1 MISSIL
7 YAALVFAVLVVVHE
21 AGHFAMAKKVGV
33 RVLRFSV
40 GYPPK
45 VLGFRRGE
53 TEYSIGA
60 TPFGGYVRML
70 GDEVGEKPTLEELTL
85 YLHEIGLD
93 LIAAAREHGTILAG
107 GFDENLLTLAERLSA
122 SGAGV
127 AQTILGRDLKPD
139 EALLLNEVRGQPKVD
154 DTIKALAEHPPTMLV
169 EAYCK
174 RAFPTQSLGKRILI
188 VLAGP
193 LSNIIFAPLLLT
205 FVFMYGVPT
214 LLPVVGKTTK
224 DLPAAKAGL
233 QIGDRILSVNEQP
246 METWADFS
254 KTVKAGDG
262 SPVKLEISR
271 ALVGSN
277 DRAKDAA
284 TALAQQLDV
293 ALLALYPEIPADLVV
308 EQLEP
313 AIESALQVP
322 VRSTIVI
329 KPTRLD
335 QKTIYG
341 TNATTWVIGVQPNG
355 DETTKR
361 YGPIGAVREACET
374 SVEMTVQMV
383 VGIASIFSGTTPV
396 KDALGGPIMI
406 AQLAGQ
412 EAHRGIAN
420 LAMFTVML
428 SLELGIINLLPVPLL
443 DGGHLLFFVFEG
455 IKGKPL
461 ELRYR
466 EAALQVGLFL
476 LVALMAFV
484 IFNDISRIV
493 QG

>member
-1 MISSIL
+1 M
-7 YAALVFAVLVVVHE
+7 
-21 AGHFAMAKKVGV
+21 
-33 RVLRFSV
+33 
-40 GYPPK
+40 
-45 VLGFRRGE
+45 
-53 TEYSIGA
+53 
-60 TPFGGYVRML
+60 
-70 GDEVGEKPTLEELTL
+70 PTLALGPVAV
-85 YLHEIGLD
+85 IG
-93 LIAAAREHGTILAG
+93 RE
-107 GFDENLLTLAERLSA
+107 
-122 SGAGV
+122 
-127 AQTILGRDLKPD
+127 LKPD
-139 EALLLNEVRGQPKVD
+139 EALLINEVRRNPKVND
-154 DTIKALAEHPPTMLV
+154 AIKELAEHPPTLLV
-169 EAYCK
+169 EAYCR
-174 RAFPTQSLGKRILI
+174 RAFPTQPLGKRILI

-205 FVFMYGVPT
+205 LVFMYGVPT

-233 QIGDRILSVNEQP
+233 QVGDRILTVNGQP
-246 METWADFS
+246 MDSWADFS

-262 SPVKLEISR
+262 SPVTLEIERHQKGQVSR
-271 ALVGSN
+271 S
-277 DRAKDAA
+277 
-284 TALAQQLDV
+284 T
-293 ALLALYPEIPADLVV
+293 
-308 EQLEP
+308 
-313 AIESALQVP
+313 
-322 VRSTIVI
+322 STIVI

>member
-1 MISSIL
+1 MIASIL

-33 RVLRFSV
+33 RVLRFSI

-45 VLGFRRGE
+45 LFGFRRGE

-93 LIAAAREHGTILAG
+93 LIGAARERGVIQAG
-107 GFDENLLTLAERLSA
+107 SGFDDNLRLVADRLGSEPISGGAMRAAIPAQSGNAAALA
-122 SGAGV
+122 V
-127 AQTILGRDLKPD
+127 ALGPVSVIGREMNPD
-139 EALLLNEVRGQPKVD
+139 EALLLDAVRRNPKVD
-154 DTIKALAEHPPTMLV
+154 DAIKSLAEHPSPVLV
-169 EAYCK
+169 QAFCK
-174 RAFPTQSLGKRILI
+174 RAFPTQSLGKRVLI

-193 LSNIIFAPLLLT
+193 LANIIFAPILLT
-205 FVFMYGVPT
+205 FVFMVGVPT

-233 QIGDRILSVNEQP
+233 QAGDRILTVNGQP

-262 SPVKLEISR
+262 SPIKLEIGR
-271 ALVGSN
+271 G
-277 DRAKDAA
+277 KDGK
-284 TALAQQLDV
+284 
-293 ALLALYPEIPADLVV
+293 
-308 EQLEP
+308 
-313 AIESALQVP
+313 SA
-322 VRSTIVI
+322 RSTVVI
-329 KPTRLD
+329 TPTRLD

-341 TNATTWVIGVQPNG
+341 TNATSWVIGVQPSG
-355 DETTKR
+355 DDEITKK
-361 YGPIGAVREACET
+361 YGPLGAVEEACET
-374 SVEMTVQMV
+374 SVEMSVQMV
-383 VGIASIFSGTTPV
+383 VGIAQIFSGSTPMR
-396 KDALGGPIMI
+396 DALGGPIMI
-406 AQLAGQ
+406 AKMARE
-412 EAHRGIAN
+412 EAHRGLVN

-455 IKGKPL
+455 VRGKPL

-466 EAALQVGLFL
+466 EAMLQVGLFL

>member
-1 MISSIL
+1 MITSIL
-7 YAALVFAVLVVVHE
+7 YAALVFAVLVIVHE

-33 RVLRFSV
+33 RVLRFSI

-45 VLGFRRGE
+45 LFGFRRGE
-53 TEYSIGA
+53 TEYSVGA

-70 GDEVGEKPTLEELTL
+70 GDEVGEEPKPEELTM
-85 YLHEIGLD
+85 YLHEVGLD
-93 LIAAAREHGTILAG
+93 LIAAARERGSVQVG
-107 GFDENLLTLAERLSA
+107 SGFDNDLRAIAERLTE
-122 SGAGV
+122 SGAGA
-127 AQTILGRDLKPD
+127 AQTVLGREIKPD
-139 EALLLNEVRGQPKVD
+139 EALLINEVRSHPKVD
-154 DTIKALAEHPPTMLV
+154 DAIKSLAERPPASLV

-174 RAFPTQSLGKRILI
+174 RAFPTQSLGKRVLI

-193 LSNIIFAPLLLT
+193 VANIVFAPILLAL
-205 FVFMYGVPT
+205 VFMTGVPQ
-214 LLPVVGKTTK
+214 LLPVVGKTTP

-233 QIGDRILSVNEQP
+233 RTGDKILAVNGQP

-254 KTVKAGDG
+254 RTVKAGDG
-262 SPVKLEISR
+262 SPV
-271 ALVGSN
+271 
-277 DRAKDAA
+277 
-284 TALAQQLDV
+284 TLDIV
-293 ALLALYPEIPADLVV
+293 RTENGP
-308 EQLEP
+308 
-313 AIESALQVP
+313 QV
-322 VRSTIVI
+322 RNKIII

-341 TNATTWVIGVQPNG
+341 TNATTWVIGVQPRG
-355 DETTKR
+355 DEITKR
-361 YGPIGAVREACET
+361 YGPLGAVKEAGET

-383 VGIASIFSGTTPV
+383 VGIASIFSGSTPV
-396 KDALGGPIMI
+396 RDALGGPIMI
-406 AQLAGQ
+406 AQMAGK
-412 EAHRGIAN
+412 EAHAGLAN

-466 EAALQVGLFL
+466 EAMLQVGLFL

>member
-1 MISSIL
+1 
-7 YAALVFAVLVVVHE
+7 
-21 AGHFAMAKKVGV
+21 MAKKVGV

-45 VLGFRRGE
+45 IFGFRRGE
-53 TEYSIGA
+53 TDYSIGA

-70 GDEVGEKPTLEELTL
+70 GDEVGEKPTPDEIKL

-93 LIAAAREHGTILAG
+93 LIGAAREHGMVLAG
-107 GFDENLLTLAERLSA
+107 SDFDDNLRVVGDRLSTAPGLGGAAIAVPVQSGNAALAA
-122 SGAGV
+122 SVPEAPPVPALALGPM
-127 AQTILGRDLKPD
+127 TIIGRELKPD
-139 EALLLNEVRGQPKVD
+139 EALLLNEVRGQPNVD
-154 DTIKALAEHPPTMLV
+154 DAIKTLAEHPPTVLV
-169 EAYCK
+169 EEYCK
-174 RAFPTQSLGKRILI
+174 RAFPTQSLGKRVLI

-205 FVFMYGVPT
+205 FVFMYGVPQ

-224 DLPAAKAGL
+224 NLPAAKAGL
-233 QIGDRILSVNEQP
+233 QVGDRILSVNGQP
-246 METWADFS
+246 MDTWADFS

-262 SPVKLEISR
+262 SSVKLEI
-271 ALVGSN
+271 
-277 DRAKDAA
+277 DRQQNGKDAH
-284 TALAQQLDV
+284 
-293 ALLALYPEIPADLVV
+293 
-308 EQLEP
+308 
-313 AIESALQVP
+313 
-322 VRSTIVI
+322 STIVI
-329 KPTRLD
+329 TPTRLD

-341 TNATTWVIGVQPNG
+341 TNATTWVIGVQPRG
-355 DETTKR
+355 DETAKR
-361 YGPIGAVREACET
+361 YGPIGAVKEACET

-383 VGIASIFSGTTPV
+383 VGIASIFTGSTPV
-396 KDALGGPIMI
+396 REALGGPIMI
-406 AQLAGQ
+406 AQMAGQ
-412 EAHRGIAN
+412 EAHRGFAN

-466 EAALQVGLFL
+466 EAMLQVGLFL

>member
-1 MISSIL
+1 MIPSIL

-45 VLGFRRGE
+45 VFGMRRGE

-70 GDEVGEKPTLEELTL
+70 GDEVGEEPKPEELTL

-93 LIAAAREHGTILAG
+93 LIGAARARGVIQAG
-107 GFDENLLTLAERLSA
+107 GEFDENLRALADRLGGSD
-122 SGAGV
+122 AGV
-127 AQTILGRDLKPD
+127 AHSVIGRALKPD
-139 EALLLNEVRGQPKVD
+139 EAILLGEVGRQPKVD
-154 DTIKALAEHPPTMLV
+154 DAIKSLAERPPTKLV

-174 RAFPTQSLGKRILI
+174 RAFPTQPLGKRVLI

-193 LSNIIFAPLLLT
+193 LANIIFAPILLT
-205 FVFMYGVPT
+205 FVFMTGVPE
-214 LLPVVGKTTK
+214 LLPVVGKTTNN
-224 DLPAAKAGL
+224 LPAAKAGL
-233 QIGDRILSVNEQP
+233 RAGDRILAVDGRP
-246 METWADFS
+246 MDTWTDFS

-262 SPVKLEISR
+262 SPIKLEI
-271 ALVGSN
+271 
-277 DRAKDAA
+277 DR
-284 TALAQQLDV
+284 QQKG
-293 ALLALYPEIPADLVV
+293 A
-308 EQLEP
+308 
-313 AIESALQVP
+313 SA
-322 VRSTIVI
+322 RSTIVI

-341 TNATTWVIGVQPNG
+341 TNAITWVIGVQPSG
-355 DETTKR
+355 DEITRR
-361 YGPIGAVREACET
+361 YGPFGAVKEAGKT

-396 KDALGGPIMI
+396 REALGGPIMI
-406 AQLAGQ
+406 AQMAGK
-412 EAHRGIAN
+412 EAHEGFAN

-455 IKGKPL
+455 VKGKPL

-466 EAALQVGLFL
+466 EAMLQVGLFL

>member
-1 MISSIL
+1 MISSIF
-7 YAALVFAVLVVVHE
+7 YFALVFAVLVIVHE

-33 RVLRFSV
+33 RVLRFSM

-45 VLGFRRGE
+45 ILGFRRGE

-70 GDEVGEKPTLEELTL
+70 GDEVGEKPTPDEIKL

-93 LIAAAREHGTILAG
+93 LIGAAREHGAVQAG
-107 GFDENLLTLAERLSA
+107 SGFDDNLRTIAERLSGA
-122 SGAGV
+122 PNSGGAVLAPISVQSGNTALATSV
-127 AQTILGRDLKPD
+127 ADAPPVPMLALAPANIIGRELKPD
-139 EALLLNEVRGQPKVD
+139 EALLLNEVRRQPKID
-154 DTIKALAEHPPTMLV
+154 DAIKALAEHAPAALV
-169 EAYCK
+169 EEYCK

-193 LSNIIFAPLLLT
+193 LSNLIFAPVLLT
-205 FVFMYGVPT
+205 FVFMYGVPQ

-233 QIGDRILSVNEQP
+233 QVGDRILAVNGQP

-262 SPVKLEISR
+262 SPIKLEIAR
-271 ALVGSN
+271 QN
-277 DRAKDAA
+277 
-284 TALAQQLDV
+284 
-293 ALLALYPEIPADLVV
+293 
-308 EQLEP
+308 
-313 AIESALQVP
+313 SAH
-322 VRSTIVI
+322 STIVI
-329 KPTRLD
+329 TPTRLD

-341 TNATTWVIGVQPNG
+341 TNATTWVIGVQPSG
-355 DETTKR
+355 DSVSQR
-361 YGPIGAVREACET
+361 YGPIGAVEEACET
-374 SVEMTVQMV
+374 SVEMTGQMV
-383 VGIASIFSGTTPV
+383 VGIASIFTGSTPV
-396 KDALGGPIMI
+396 HEALGGPIMI
-406 AQLAGQ
+406 AKMAGQ
-412 EAHRGIAN
+412 EAHEGLAA

-428 SLELGIINLLPVPLL
+428 SLQLGIINLLPVPLL

-466 EAALQVGLFL
+466 EAMLQVGLFL

>member
-1 MISSIL
+1 MIGAIL

-21 AGHFAMAKKVGV
+21 AGHFAMAKRVGV

-45 VLGFRRGE
+45 LFGFRRGE
-53 TEYSIGA
+53 TEYAVGA

-70 GDEVGEKPTLEELTL
+70 GDEVGEEPKPEELTT

-93 LIAAAREHGTILAG
+93 LIGAARKRGVIHGG
-107 GFDENLLTLAERLSA
+107 SGFDDNLRVIGERLGEP
-122 SGAGV
+122 GAAV
-127 AQTILGRDLKPD
+127 ARSVIDRELKPD
-139 EALLLNEVRGQPKVD
+139 EALLIDAVRRQPKVD
-154 DTIKALAEHPPTMLV
+154 NAIKSLAEHPPAALA

-174 RAFPTQSLGKRILI
+174 RAFPTQPLGKRVLI

-193 LSNIIFAPLLLT
+193 LANILFAPILLT
-205 FVFMYGVPT
+205 FIFVTGVPQ

-224 DLPAAKAGL
+224 DLPAARAGL
-233 QIGDRILSVNEQP
+233 RIGDRILTVDGQP

-254 KTVKAGDG
+254 QRVKAGDG
-262 SPVKLEISR
+262 SPIKLEI
-271 ALVGSN
+271 
-277 DRAKDAA
+277 DRPHEA
-284 TALAQQLDV
+284 
-293 ALLALYPEIPADLVV
+293 
-308 EQLEP
+308 
-313 AIESALQVP
+313 
-322 VRSTIVI
+322 RSTIVI

-341 TNATTWVIGVQPNG
+341 TNATTWVIGVQPRG
-355 DETTKR
+355 DEITR
-361 YGPIGAVREACET
+361 RFGPFGAMKEAGKT

-396 KDALGGPIMI
+396 RDALGGPIMI
-406 AQLAGQ
+406 AQMAGK
-412 EAHRGIAN
+412 EAREGFAN

-443 DGGHLLFFVFEG
+443 DGGHLLFFAFEG
-455 IKGKPL
+455 VKGKPL

-466 EAALQVGLFL
+466 EAMLQVGLFL

>member
-1 MISSIL
+1 MITSIL
-7 YAALVFAVLVVVHE
+7 YAALVFAVLVIVHE

-33 RVLRFSV
+33 RVLRFSI

-45 VLGFRRGE
+45 LFGFRRGE
-53 TEYSIGA
+53 TEYSVGA

-70 GDEVGEKPTLEELTL
+70 GDEVGEEPKPEELTM
-85 YLHEIGLD
+85 YLHEVGLD
-93 LIAAAREHGTILAG
+93 LIAAARERGSVQVG
-107 GFDENLLTLAERLSA
+107 SGFDNDLRAIAERLTE
-122 SGAGV
+122 SGAGA
-127 AQTILGRDLKPD
+127 AQTVLGREIKPD
-139 EALLLNEVRGQPKVD
+139 EALLINEVRSHPKVD
-154 DTIKALAEHPPTMLV
+154 DAIKSLAERPPASLV

-174 RAFPTQSLGKRILI
+174 RAFPTQSLGKRVLI

-193 LSNIIFAPLLLT
+193 VANIIFAPILLAL
-205 FVFMYGVPT
+205 VFMTGVPQ
-214 LLPVVGKTTK
+214 LLPVVGKTTP

-233 QIGDRILSVNEQP
+233 RTGDKILAVNGQT

-254 KTVKAGDG
+254 RTVKAGDG
-262 SPVKLEISR
+262 SPVTLEVSR
-271 ALVGSN
+271 SLDVSS
-277 DRAKDAA
+277 AKDAA
-284 TALAQQLDV
+284 AALAQQLYV
-293 ALLALYPEIPADLVV
+293 ALLAFHPEIPADYFVD
-308 EQLEP
+308 QLEP
-313 AIESALQVP
+313 AIETALQIP
-322 VRSTIVI
+322 ARTTIVI

-341 TNATTWVIGVQPNG
+341 TNATTWVIGVQPRG
-355 DETTKR
+355 DEITKR
-361 YGPIGAVREACET
+361 YGPIGAVREAGET

-383 VGIASIFSGTTPV
+383 VGIASIFSGSVPV
-396 KDALGGPIMI
+396 RDALGGPIMI
-406 AQLAGQ
+406 AQMAGK
-412 EAHRGIAN
+412 EAHAGLAN

-466 EAALQVGLFL
+466 EAMLQVGLFL

>member
-1 MISSIL
+1 MISSIF
-7 YAALVFAVLVVVHE
+7 YFALVFAVLVVVHE

-33 RVLRFSV
+33 RVLRFSI

-70 GDEVGEKPTLEELTL
+70 GDEVGEKPTPDEIKL
-85 YLHEIGLD
+85 YLHEVGLD
-93 LIAAAREHGTILAG
+93 LIGAAREHGAALAG
-107 GFDENLLTLAERLSA
+107 SGFDDNLRIVAERLSGTPDIGGPA
-122 SGAGV
+122 HAPISVQSGNTALATSLPDAPPV
-127 AQTILGRDLKPD
+127 PMLALAPANIIGRELKPD
-139 EALLLNEVRGQPKVD
+139 EALLLNEVRRQPKID
-154 DTIKALAEHPPTMLV
+154 DAIKALAEHAPAALV
-169 EAYCK
+169 EEYCK

-205 FVFMYGVPT
+205 FIFMYGVPQ

-233 QIGDRILSVNEQP
+233 QVGDRILAVNGQP

-262 SPVKLEISR
+262 SPIKLEITR
-271 ALVGSN
+271 DGA
-277 DRAKDAA
+277 
-284 TALAQQLDV
+284 
-293 ALLALYPEIPADLVV
+293 
-308 EQLEP
+308 
-313 AIESALQVP
+313 
-322 VRSTIVI
+322 RSTIVI
-329 KPTRLD
+329 TPTRLD

-341 TNATTWVIGVQPNG
+341 TNATTWVIGVQPSG
-355 DETTKR
+355 DSVSKR

-383 VGIASIFSGTTPV
+383 VGIASIFTGSTPV
-396 KDALGGPIMI
+396 RDAIGGPIMI
-406 AQLAGQ
+406 AKMAGQ
-412 EAHRGIAN
+412 EAHEGLAN

-428 SLELGIINLLPVPLL
+428 SLELGIMNLLPVPLL

-466 EAALQVGLFL
+466 EAMLQVGLFL

-484 IFNDISRIV
+484 IFNDISHIV

>member
-1 MISSIL
+1 MIASIL

-33 RVLRFSV
+33 RVLRFSI

-45 VLGFRRGE
+45 IFGIRRGE
-53 TEYSIGA
+53 TEYSVGA

-70 GDEVGEKPTLEELTL
+70 GDEVGEKPTPEELTL

-93 LIAAAREHGTILAG
+93 LIGAARERGVIHAGSGFDDNLRVVADRLVTAPAIPAPSGTAAALAG
-107 GFDENLLTLAERLSA
+107 A
-122 SGAGV
+122 
-127 AQTILGRDLKPD
+127 LGSVSVIGRELNPD
-139 EALLLNEVRGQPKVD
+139 EALLLDEVRRDPKVD
-154 DTIKALAEHPPTMLV
+154 DAIKSLAEHPSPVLV
-169 EAYCK
+169 KAFCK
-174 RAFPTQSLGKRILI
+174 RAFPTQSLGKRVLI

-193 LSNIIFAPLLLT
+193 LANIIFAPILLT
-205 FVFMYGVPT
+205 LVFMVGVPQ

-233 QIGDRILSVNEQP
+233 QVGDRILTVNGQP

-262 SPVKLEISR
+262 SPIKLEIGR
-271 ALVGSN
+271 AG
-277 DRAKDAA
+277 DK
-284 TALAQQLDV
+284 
-293 ALLALYPEIPADLVV
+293 
-308 EQLEP
+308 
-313 AIESALQVP
+313 SA
-322 VRSTIVI
+322 RSTIVI
-329 KPTRLD
+329 TPTRLD

-341 TNATTWVIGVQPNG
+341 TNATSWVIGVQPRG
-355 DETTKR
+355 DEITKK
-361 YGPIGAVREACET
+361 YGPLGALEEGCET
-374 SVEMTVQMV
+374 SVEMSVQMV
-383 VGIASIFSGTTPV
+383 VGIAQIFSGSTPMR
-396 KDALGGPIMI
+396 DALGGPIMI
-406 AQLAGQ
+406 AQMARE
-412 EAHRGIAN
+412 EAHRGLVN

-443 DGGHLLFFVFEG
+443 DGGHLLFFAFEG
-455 IKGKPL
+455 ARGKPL

-466 EAALQVGLFL
+466 EAMLQVGLFL

>member
-1 MISSIL
+1 MIPSIL

-45 VLGFRRGE
+45 LFGFRRGE

-60 TPFGGYVRML
+60 TPFGGYVKML
-70 GDEVGEKPTLEELTL
+70 GDEVGEKPTLEELTM

-93 LIAAAREHGTILAG
+93 LITAAREHGAVLAG
-107 GFDENLLTLAERLSA
+107 KFEENLHTLAERLSA

-127 AQTILGRDLKPD
+127 AQTVLGRELKPD
-139 EALLLNEVRGQPKVD
+139 EVLLLNEVRRQPKVD
-154 DTIKALAEHPPTMLV
+154 DTIKSLSEHPPTVLV
-169 EAYCK
+169 DEYSK

-193 LSNIIFAPLLLT
+193 LSNIIFAPVLLT
-205 FVFMYGVPT
+205 FVFMYGVPQ

-233 QIGDRILSVNEQP
+233 QIGDRILSVNGQP

-254 KTVKAGDG
+254 RTVKAGDG
-262 SPVKLEISR
+262 SPVTLEIERHQKGQVSR
-271 ALVGSN
+271 S
-277 DRAKDAA
+277 
-284 TALAQQLDV
+284 
-293 ALLALYPEIPADLVV
+293 I
-308 EQLEP
+308 
-313 AIESALQVP
+313 
-322 VRSTIVI
+322 STIVI
-329 KPTRLD
+329 KPTPIE
-335 QKTIYG
+335 QKNIYG
-341 TNATTWVIGVQPNG
+341 INATTWVIGVQPNG
-355 DETTKR
+355 DETSKR

-374 SVEMTVQMV
+374 SVEMSVQMV
-383 VGIASIFSGTTPV
+383 VGIASIFTGNTPV
-396 KDALGGPIMI
+396 KEALGGPIMI
-406 AQLAGQ
+406 AQMAGQ
-412 EAHRGIAN
+412 EAHRGLAN

-466 EAALQVGLFL
+466 EAMLQVGLFL

>member
-1 MISSIL
+1 MIHSIL
-7 YAALVFAVLVVVHE
+7 SAALVFAVLVVVHE

-33 RVLRFSV
+33 RVLRFSI

-45 VLGFRRGE
+45 LFGFRRGE
-53 TEYSIGA
+53 TDYSIGA

-70 GDEVGEKPTLEELTL
+70 GDEVGEKPTPEEIAL
-85 YLHEIGLD
+85 YLHEVGLD
-93 LIAAAREHGTILAG
+93 LIGAAREHGAAPTGA
-107 GFDENLLTLAERLSA
+107 GFDDNLHALAERLSESA
-122 SGAGV
+122 AGV
-127 AQTILGRDLKPD
+127 AHSVIGRELKPD
-139 EALLLNEVRGQPKVD
+139 EALLLNEARGQAKVD
-154 DTIKALAEHPPTMLV
+154 DIIKSLSEHPPTLLV

-174 RAFPTQSLGKRILI
+174 RAFPTQSLGKRVLI

-193 LSNIIFAPLLLT
+193 MANIVFAPLLLT
-205 FVFMYGVPT
+205 FVFMYGVPQ

-233 QIGDRILSVNEQP
+233 QAGDRILAVNGQP

-262 SPVKLEISR
+262 SPITLEI
-271 ALVGSN
+271 
-277 DRAKDAA
+277 DRPHGA
-284 TALAQQLDV
+284 
-293 ALLALYPEIPADLVV
+293 
-308 EQLEP
+308 
-313 AIESALQVP
+313 
-322 VRSTIVI
+322 RSTIVI
-329 KPTRLD
+329 KPTRLE
-335 QKTIYG
+335 QKTLYG
-341 TNATTWVIGVQPNG
+341 TNATTWVIGVQPSG
-355 DETTKR
+355 DEVTKR
-361 YGPIGAVREACET
+361 YGPIGAVKEAGET

-383 VGIASIFSGTTPV
+383 VGIASIFTGSTPV

-406 AQLAGQ
+406 AQMAGQ
-412 EAHRGIAN
+412 EAHRGLAN

-428 SLELGIINLLPVPLL
+428 SLELGVINLLPVPLL

-455 IKGKPL
+455 VKGKPL

-466 EAALQVGLFL
+466 EAMLQVGLFL

>member
-1 MISSIL
+1 MIPSIL

-33 RVLRFSV
+33 RVLRFSI

-45 VLGFRRGE
+45 LFGFRRGE
-53 TEYSIGA
+53 TEYSVGA

-70 GDEVGEKPTLEELTL
+70 GDEVGEKPTAEEITL
-85 YLHEIGLD
+85 YLHEVGLD
-93 LIAAAREHGTILAG
+93 LIGAARARGVLQAG
-107 GFDENLLTLAERLSA
+107 SGFDDNLRALADRLGSAPDLGIAARAAIPVQSGNATALAVPPPAPTLALGPISA
-122 SGAGV
+122 V
-127 AQTILGRDLKPD
+127 GRELKPD
-139 EALLLNEVRGQPKVD
+139 EAILLGEVRRQPKVD
-154 DTIKALAEHPPTMLV
+154 DAIKSLAADPPAALV

-174 RAFPTQSLGKRILI
+174 RAFPTQPLGKRVLI

-193 LSNIIFAPLLLT
+193 LSNIIFAPILLT
-205 FVFMYGVPT
+205 FVFMYGVPQ
-214 LLPVVGKTTK
+214 LLPVVGKATK

-233 QIGDRILSVNEQP
+233 LAGDRIVSVNGRP
-246 METWADFS
+246 MESWDDFS
-254 KTVKAGDG
+254 RTIKAGNG
-262 SPVKLEISR
+262 SPITLEVSR
-271 ALVGSN
+271 PQGGSSEH
-277 DRAKDAA
+277 A
-284 TALAQQLDV
+284 TV
-293 ALLALYPEIPADLVV
+293 
-308 EQLEP
+308 
-313 AIESALQVP
+313 
-322 VRSTIVI
+322 VI

-341 TNATTWVIGVQPNG
+341 TNATAWVIGVQPRG

-361 YGPIGAVREACET
+361 YGPLGAVKEAGQT
-374 SVEMTVQMV
+374 SVEMSIQMV
-383 VGIASIFSGTTPV
+383 VGIASIFSGSTPV
-396 KDALGGPIMI
+396 REALGGPIMI
-406 AQLAGQ
+406 AQMAGQ
-412 EAHRGIAN
+412 EAHRGLAN

-443 DGGHLLFFVFEG
+443 DGGHLLFFIFEG
-455 IKGKPL
+455 VKGKPL

-466 EAALQVGLFL
+466 EAMLQVGLFL

>member
-1 MISSIL
+1 
-7 YAALVFAVLVVVHE
+7 
-21 AGHFAMAKKVGV
+21 
-33 RVLRFSV
+33 
-40 GYPPK
+40 
-45 VLGFRRGE
+45 
-53 TEYSIGA
+53 
-60 TPFGGYVRML
+60 
-70 GDEVGEKPTLEELTL
+70 L

-93 LIAAAREHGTILAG
+93 LIAAAREHGATLAG
-107 GFDENLLTLAERLSA
+107 SEWDDHLRALAERLSQA
-122 SGAGV
+122 GAGV
-127 AQTILGRDLKPD
+127 AQTILGRELKPD
-139 EALLLNEVRGQPKVD
+139 EALLLNEVRRYPKVD
-154 DTIKALAEHPPTMLV
+154 DAIKELAEHPPTVLV
-169 EAYCK
+169 EAYCS
-174 RAFPTQSLGKRILI
+174 RAFPTQPLGKRVLI

-205 FVFMYGVPT
+205 LVFMYGVPQ

-233 QIGDRILSVNEQP
+233 KIGDRIVTVNGQP
-246 METWADFS
+246 MDTWADFS
-254 KTVKAGDG
+254 RTVKAGDG
-262 SPVKLEISR
+262 SPVKLEIER
-271 ALVGSN
+271 QEKG
-277 DRAKDAA
+277 K
-284 TALAQQLDV
+284 
-293 ALLALYPEIPADLVV
+293 
-308 EQLEP
+308 
-313 AIESALQVP
+313 P
-322 VRSTIVI
+322 VHSSMVI

-355 DETTKR
+355 DEITKR
-361 YGPIGAVREACET
+361 YGPIGAVKEACET

-383 VGIASIFSGTTPV
+383 VGIASIFSGSTPV

-406 AQLAGQ
+406 AQMAGQ

-443 DGGHLLFFVFEG
+443 DGGHLLFFGFEA
-455 IKGKPL
+455 IKGKPI
-461 ELRYR
+461 EVRYR

>member
-1 MISSIL
+1 
-7 YAALVFAVLVVVHE
+7 
-21 AGHFAMAKKVGV
+21 MAKKVGV

-45 VLGFRRGE
+45 VFGMRRGE

-70 GDEVGEKPTLEELTL
+70 GDEVGEEPKPEELTL

-93 LIAAAREHGTILAG
+93 LIGAARERGVIQAG
-107 GFDENLLTLAERLSA
+107 GEFDENLRALADRLGG

-127 AQTILGRDLKPD
+127 AHSVIGRALKPD
-139 EALLLNEVRGQPKVD
+139 EAILLGEVGRQPKVD
-154 DTIKALAEHPPTMLV
+154 DAIKSLAERPPTKLV

-174 RAFPTQSLGKRILI
+174 RAFPTQPLGKRVLI

-193 LSNIIFAPLLLT
+193 LANIIFAPILLT
-205 FVFMYGVPT
+205 FVFMTGVPE
-214 LLPVVGKTTK
+214 LLPVVGKTTNN
-224 DLPAAKAGL
+224 LPAAKAGL
-233 QIGDRILSVNEQP
+233 RAGDRILAVDGRP
-246 METWADFS
+246 METWTDFS

-262 SPVKLEISR
+262 SPIKLEI
-271 ALVGSN
+271 
-277 DRAKDAA
+277 DR
-284 TALAQQLDV
+284 QQKG
-293 ALLALYPEIPADLVV
+293 A
-308 EQLEP
+308 
-313 AIESALQVP
+313 SA
-322 VRSTIVI
+322 RSTIVI

-341 TNATTWVIGVQPNG
+341 TNAITWVIGVQPSG
-355 DETTKR
+355 DEITRR
-361 YGPIGAVREACET
+361 YGPFGAVKEAGKT

-396 KDALGGPIMI
+396 REALGGPIMI
-406 AQLAGQ
+406 AQMAGK
-412 EAHRGIAN
+412 EAHEGFAN

-455 IKGKPL
+455 VKGKPL

-466 EAALQVGLFL
+466 EAMLQVGLFL

>member
-1 MISSIL
+1 MIASIL
-7 YAALVFAVLVVVHE
+7 YAILVFAVLVVVHE

-45 VLGFRRGE
+45 ILGFRRGE
-53 TEYSIGA
+53 TEYSLGA

-70 GDEVGEKPTLEELTL
+70 GDEVGEKPTPDEIKL

-93 LIAAAREHGTILAG
+93 LIGAAREHGAVLDAAD
-107 GFDENLLTLAERLSA
+107 FDDNLRMVADRLSTAPGFGRAAAA
-122 SGAGV
+122 SVPVQSGNAALAASAPEAVPALALGPV
-127 AQTILGRDLKPD
+127 AVIGRDLKPD
-139 EALLLNEVRGQPKVD
+139 EALLLNEVRREPKVD
-154 DTIKALAEHPPTMLV
+154 DAIKALAEHPPTLLV
-169 EAYCK
+169 EEYCK
-174 RAFPTQSLGKRILI
+174 RAFPTQSLGKRVLI

-233 QIGDRILSVNEQP
+233 LTGDRILSVNGQP

-262 SPVKLEISR
+262 SPVTLEI
-271 ALVGSN
+271 
-277 DRAKDAA
+277 DRKKDGR
-284 TALAQQLDV
+284 
-293 ALLALYPEIPADLVV
+293 
-308 EQLEP
+308 
-313 AIESALQVP
+313 SAH
-322 VRSTIVI
+322 STIVI
-329 KPTRLD
+329 TPTRLD
-335 QKTIYG
+335 QKTLYG
-341 TNATTWVIGVQPNG
+341 TTGNSWVIGVQPSG
-355 DETTKR
+355 DDEIVKR
-361 YGPIGAVREACET
+361 YGPLGAIKEAGET

-383 VGIASIFSGTTPV
+383 VGIASIFTGSTPV
-396 KDALGGPIMI
+396 KEALGGPIMI
-406 AQLAGQ
+406 AQMAGQ
-412 EAHRGIAN
+412 EAHRGLAN

-466 EAALQVGLFL
+466 EAMLQVGLFL

>member
-1 MISSIL
+1 MIPSIL

-21 AGHFAMAKKVGV
+21 AGHFAMAKKLGV
-33 RVLRFSV
+33 RVLRFSI

-45 VLGFRRGE
+45 LFGLRRGE
-53 TEYSIGA
+53 TEYSIGG

-70 GDEVGEKPTLEELTL
+70 GDEVGEKPTAEEITL
-85 YLHEIGLD
+85 YLHEVGLD
-93 LIAAAREHGTILAG
+93 LIGAARERGAVRAAS
-107 GFDENLLTLAERLSA
+107 GFDDKLRALADRMGE

-127 AQTILGRDLKPD
+127 AHTFIGREIKPD
-139 EALLLNEVRGQPKVD
+139 EAILLGEVRRQPKVD
-154 DTIKALAEHPPTMLV
+154 DAIKSLAEHTPAALV
-169 EAYCK
+169 QAYCK
-174 RAFPTQSLGKRILI
+174 RAFPTQPLGKRVLI

-193 LSNIIFAPLLLT
+193 LANIIFAPLLLI
-205 FVFMYGVPT
+205 FVFMTGVPE
-214 LLPVVGKTTK
+214 LLPVVGKTTNN
-224 DLPAAKAGL
+224 LPAARAGL
-233 QIGDRILSVNEQP
+233 RAGDRILAVDGRP

-262 SPVKLEISR
+262 SPVKLEIER
-271 ALVGSN
+271 PQNGS
-277 DRAKDAA
+277 
-284 TALAQQLDV
+284 
-293 ALLALYPEIPADLVV
+293 
-308 EQLEP
+308 
-313 AIESALQVP
+313 P

-329 KPTRLD
+329 KPTRLE

-341 TNATTWVIGVQPNG
+341 TNATTWVIGVQPRG
-355 DETTKR
+355 DEMTR
-361 YGPIGAVREACET
+361 QYGPFGAVKEAGKT

-383 VGIASIFSGTTPV
+383 VGIGSIFAGGTPV
-396 KDALGGPIMI
+396 RDALGGPIMI
-406 AQLAGQ
+406 AQIAGQ
-412 EAHRGIAN
+412 EAHRGFAS

-443 DGGHLLFFVFEG
+443 DGGHLLFFIYEG
-455 IKGKPL
+455 ARGEPL

-466 EAALQVGLFL
+466 EAMLQLGLFL

>member
-1 MISSIL
+1 MISSIF
-7 YAALVFAVLVVVHE
+7 YFALVFAVLVVVHE

-33 RVLRFSV
+33 RVLRFSI

-70 GDEVGEKPTLEELTL
+70 GDEVGEKPTPDEIKL
-85 YLHEIGLD
+85 YLHEVGLD
-93 LIAAAREHGTILAG
+93 LIGAAREHGAALAG
-107 GFDENLLTLAERLSA
+107 SGFDDNLRIVAERLSGTPDIGGPA
-122 SGAGV
+122 HAPISVQSGNTALATSLPDAPPV
-127 AQTILGRDLKPD
+127 PMLALAPANIIGRELKPD
-139 EALLLNEVRGQPKVD
+139 EALLLNEVRRQPKVD
-154 DTIKALAEHPPTMLV
+154 DAIKELAEHAPAALV
-169 EAYCK
+169 QEYCK

-193 LSNIIFAPLLLT
+193 LSNIIFAPILLT
-205 FVFMYGVPT
+205 FIFMYGVPQ

-233 QIGDRILSVNEQP
+233 QVGDRILAVNGQP
-246 METWADFS
+246 MDTWADFS

-262 SPVKLEISR
+262 SPIKLEITR
-271 ALVGSN
+271 DGA
-277 DRAKDAA
+277 
-284 TALAQQLDV
+284 
-293 ALLALYPEIPADLVV
+293 
-308 EQLEP
+308 
-313 AIESALQVP
+313 
-322 VRSTIVI
+322 RSTIVI
-329 KPTRLD
+329 TPTRLD

-341 TNATTWVIGVQPNG
+341 TNATTWVIGVQPSG
-355 DETTKR
+355 DSVSKR

-383 VGIASIFSGTTPV
+383 VGIASIFTGSTPV
-396 KDALGGPIMI
+396 RDAIGGPIMI
-406 AQLAGQ
+406 AKMAGQ
-412 EAHRGIAN
+412 EAHEGLAN

-428 SLELGIINLLPVPLL
+428 SLELGIMNLLPVPLL

-466 EAALQVGLFL
+466 EAMLQVGLFL

-484 IFNDISRIV
+484 IFNDISHIV

>member
-1 MISSIL
+1 MIASIL

-53 TEYSIGA
+53 TEYSLGA

-70 GDEVGEKPTLEELTL
+70 GDEVGEKPTPDEIKL

-93 LIAAAREHGTILAG
+93 LIGAAREHGAVLAG
-107 GFDENLLTLAERLSA
+107 ADFDDHIRTLAERLSA
-122 SGAGV
+122 AGAGV
-127 AQTILGRDLKPD
+127 AQTVLGRALKPD
-139 EALLLNEVRGQPKVD
+139 EALLLSELRSQPKVD
-154 DTIKALAEHPPTMLV
+154 DAIKALAENPPAVLV
-169 EAYCK
+169 DAYCG
-174 RAFPTQSLGKRILI
+174 RAFPTQSLGKRVLI

-233 QIGDRILSVNEQP
+233 LTGDRILSVNGQP

-262 SPVKLEISR
+262 SPVKLDI
-271 ALVGSN
+271 
-277 DRAKDAA
+277 DR
-284 TALAQQLDV
+284 QQNGK
-293 ALLALYPEIPADLVV
+293 
-308 EQLEP
+308 
-313 AIESALQVP
+313 STH
-322 VRSTIVI
+322 STIVI

-341 TNATTWVIGVQPNG
+341 TNATTWVIGVQPSG
-355 DETTKR
+355 DEVMKR
-361 YGPIGAVREACET
+361 FGPLGAVEEAGET

-383 VGIASIFSGTTPV
+383 VGIASIFTGSTPV
-396 KDALGGPIMI
+396 REALGGPIMI
-406 AQLAGQ
+406 AQMAGQ
-412 EAHRGIAN
+412 EAHRGFAN

-455 IKGKPL
+455 VKGKPL

-466 EAALQVGLFL
+466 EAMLQVGLFL